1 MTIFIGGDNSD
12 FLKKWEST
20 KRALRKGLGSE
31 AMALSESIAT
41 GFAAAAVAMGALGL
55 ASVKMAGEMQA
66 NKRAFATLLG
76 DSQQAEKFLGELAR
90 FAAETPFELPGLVTA
105 SKKLLAY
112 GFAVQDIIPMMAA
125 IGDAAAMLGMSTAH
139 RLLCW
144 SFHLMTVTA
153 T

>member
-66 NKRAFATLLG
+66 NKRAFAGKILQGT
-76 DSQQAEKFLGELAR
+76 
-90 FAAETPFELPGLVTA
+90 
-105 SKKLLAY
+105 
-112 GFAVQDIIPMMAA
+112 
-125 IGDAAAMLGMSTAH
+125 
-139 RLLCW
+139 
-144 SFHLMTVTA
+144 
-153 T
+153 